1 MELTKAQKEYIIF
14 RLYDYD
20 EDDEWNMDVSWKIE
34 KYVGDWDDY
43 FPYALI
49 IDNCVYDYLT
59 ETVLEDMK
67 NEN

>member
-34 KYVGDWDDY
+34 KYVGDWDDC

-49 IDNCVYDYLT
+49 IDNYVYDYLT

>member
-20 EDDEWNMDVSWKIE
+20 EDDEWNMNVSWKIE
-34 KYVGDWDDY
+34 KYVGDWDDC

-49 IDNCVYDYLT
+49 IDNYVYDYLT

>member
-34 KYVGDWDDY
+34 KYVGDWDDC

-59 ETVLEDMK
+59 ETILEDMK

>member
-20 EDDEWNMDVSWKIE
+20 EDDEWNMNVSWKIE

-49 IDNCVYDYLT
+49 IDNYIYDYLT